1 MAWLCGFGQLRGP
14 WGPRL
19 ISEISVSVRDSVW
32 LQLSKRQWLKH
43 RGQGKQP
50 GAGRGALA
58 FCLAVLSWASL
69 HQDANLP
76 ALPPNM
82 VPLRKKGEGAVREAQ
97 AAEFKEG
104 FPGTHCQPPLTLH
117 WTEVHP
123 MATLSYRE
131 D

>member
-69 HQDANLP
+69 HQE
-76 ALPPNM
+76 
-82 VPLRKKGEGAVREAQ
+82 RSTSKHGA
-97 AAEFKEG
+97 FKKEG
-104 FPGTHCQPPLTLH
+104 GRCRERGPGC
-117 WTEVHP
+117 
-123 MATLSYRE
+123 
-131 D
+131 